1 MIPSHTLANTE
12 HSNIVIN
19 RLSKSNDYDFSEP
32 HRHDYYELF
41 YFQNGGGVH
50 EIDFKP
56 FEIESAS
63 FQLVVPGQV
72 HQMKR
77 APGSMGFVFLFTNE
91 DIIESKTVFDFLL
104 EHGAHSVD
112 ERNPFCSFK
121 QDEAELIDRII
132 NDAWS
137 NKENTSH
144 AIMKHTLIGL
154 CLRMNEQIPQN
165 DSVASSAY
173 TKFRQSLVKNY
184 REIRTVSVYADELNL
199 TPKSLNELVKK
210 YTGRTASDHIYKQV
224 ILEAKRLLL
233 LGSSVKE
240 VAFSLQFDDPGH
252 FSKFFK
258 KQVGQSPADFR
269 NVHT

>member
-1 MIPSHTLANTE
+1 MIPSHTL
-12 HSNIVIN
+12 SNPDNSTIVIN

-41 YFQNGGGVH
+41 YFQNGGGEH

-56 FEIESAS
+56 FKIESAS

-77 APGSMGFVFLFTNE
+77 VPGSMGFVFLFTNE
-91 DIIESKTVFDFLL
+91 DIIDSKSIVDFLL
-104 EHGAHSVD
+104 EHGAHSVE
-112 ERNPFCSFK
+112 ERNPSCEFK

-132 NDAWS
+132 SDAWKNKDSTS
-137 NKENTSH
+137 N
-144 AIMKHTLIGL
+144 AVMKHTLIGL
-154 CLRMNEQIPQN
+154 CLRMKEQMPQ
-165 DSVASSAY
+165 SESTGSSDY
-173 TKFRQSLVKNY
+173 TKFRKLLINNFKEQ
-184 REIRTVSVYADELNL
+184 RAVSAYAEELNL
-199 TPKSLNELVKK
+199 TPKALNELVKK

-240 VAFSLQFDDPGH
+240 VGYHLKFDDPAH

-269 NVHT
+269 NVHS

>member
-1 MIPSHTLANTE
+1 MIPSHTLANSE
-12 HSNIVIN
+12 NSNIVIN
-19 RLSKSNDYDFSEP
+19 KLSKSNDYNFSEP

-41 YFQNGGGVH
+41 YFQNGGGEH

-72 HQMKR
+72 HQMNR

-91 DIIESKTVFDFLL
+91 DIIESKMVFDFLV
-104 EHGAHSVD
+104 EHGSHSVD
-112 ERNPFCSFK
+112 ERLPCCNFE
-121 QDEAELIDRII
+121 QGEAELIDRIVT
-132 NDAWS
+132 DAWE
-137 NKENTSH
+137 NKNNTSD
-144 AIMKHTLIGL
+144 AILKQTLIGL
-154 CLRMNEQIPQN
+154 CLRMKEQMPE
-165 DSVASSAY
+165 SESFGSSAY
-173 TKFRQSLVKNY
+173 TKFRQSLVNNF
-184 REIRTVSVYADELNL
+184 REIRTVSIYADELNL

-233 LGSSVKE
+233 LGGSVKE
-240 VAFSLQFDDPGH
+240 AAFSLKFDDPAH

-258 KQVGQSPADFR
+258 KQVGMAPADFR

>member
-1 MIPSHTLANTE
+1 MIPSHTLSNTQN
-12 HSNIVIN
+12 SSIVIN
-19 RLSKSNDYDFSEP
+19 RLSKSNEYDFSEP

-41 YFQNGGGVH
+41 YFQKSGGEH

-56 FEIESAS
+56 FEIESAT

-91 DIIESKTVFDFLL
+91 DIIESKAVMDFLL
-104 EHGAHSVD
+104 DHASHSVE
-112 ERNPFCSFK
+112 ERSPCCYFEQN
-121 QDEAELIDRII
+121 EANLIEQII
-132 NDAWS
+132 IDAF
-137 NKENTSH
+137 ENNASMSPG
-144 AIMKHTLIGL
+144 ILRHTLTGL
-154 CLRMNEQIPQN
+154 CLRMIDRMPKNE
-165 DSVASSAY
+165 SVGSSAY
-173 TKFRQSLVKNY
+173 SQFRQLLVNNF
-184 REIRTVSVYADELNL
+184 REMRTVAAFAEELNL
-199 TPKSLNELVKK
+199 TPKGLNELVKK

-240 VAFSLQFDDPGH
+240 VAFNLLFDDPAH

-258 KQVGQSPADFR
+258 KQVGISPADFR

>member
-1 MIPSHTLANTE
+1 MIPSHTLSNTQN
-12 HSNIVIN
+12 SSIVIN
-19 RLSKSNDYDFSEP
+19 RLSKSNEYDFSEP

-41 YFQNGGGVH
+41 FFQNGGGEH

-77 APGSMGFVFLFTNE
+77 APGSMGFVFLFTND
-91 DIIESKTVFDFLL
+91 DIMESKSVFDFLL

-112 ERNPFCSFK
+112 ERNPFCNFNK
-121 QDEAELIDRII
+121 EEDALIDRIVL
-132 NDAWS
+132 DAWENRETTS
-137 NKENTSH
+137 N

-154 CLRMNEQIPQN
+154 CLRMLEKMPLS
-165 DSVASSAY
+165 DSIRSSSY
-173 TKFRQSLVKNY
+173 TKFRQLLVTNY
-184 REIRTVSVYADELNL
+184 REMRTVSAYADQLNL

-240 VAFSLQFDDPGH
+240 VAFSLLFDDPAH

-258 KQVGQSPADFR
+258 KQVGISPADFR
-269 NVHT
+269 NVHG

>member
-1 MIPSHTLANTE
+1 MIPSHTLANSKN
-12 HSNIVIN
+12 SNIVIN

-41 YFQNGGGVH
+41 FFQNGGGMH

-56 FEIESAS
+56 FKIESAS
-63 FQLVVPGQV
+63 FQLVGPGQV

-77 APGSMGFVFLFTNE
+77 DPGSMGFVFLFTNE
-91 DIIESKTVFDFLL
+91 DIIDSKIVFDFLL
-104 EHGAHSVD
+104 EHGSHSVD

-121 QDEAELIDRII
+121 QDEAELIERII
-132 NDAWS
+132 TDAWE
-137 NKENTSH
+137 NKTTTSH

-154 CLRMNEQIPQN
+154 CLRMKEQMPESA
-165 DSVASSAY
+165 SVGSSAY
-173 TKFRQSLVKNY
+173 AKFRESLVNNFKE
-184 REIRTVSVYADELNL
+184 RRTVSTYADELNL

-240 VAFSLQFDDPGH
+240 VAFSLQFDDPAH

-258 KQVGQSPADFR
+258 KQVGMAPADFR

>member
-1 MIPSHTLANTE
+1 MIPSHTLVNSE
-12 HSNIVIN
+12 NSSIVIN
-19 RLSKSNDYDFSEP
+19 RLSKSNHYDFSEP

-41 YFQNGGGVH
+41 YFQNGGGEH

-56 FEIESAS
+56 FEIKSAS

-77 APGSMGFVFLFTNE
+77 APGSMGFVFLFTIE
-91 DIIESKTVFDFLL
+91 DIVESKTVFDFLL
-104 EHGAHSVD
+104 EHGAYSVD
-112 ERNPFCSFK
+112 ERSPFCNFSP
-121 QDEAELIDRII
+121 DESKLIDQII
-132 NDAWS
+132 VHTWENRDKTS
-137 NKENTSH
+137 N
-144 AIMKHTLIGL
+144 AIKKHTLTGL
-154 CLRMNEQIPQN
+154 CLRMMEKIAQN
-165 DSVASSAY
+165 DSIGSSTY
-173 TKFRQSLVKNY
+173 TNFRQLLAKNY
-184 REIRTVSVYADELNL
+184 REKRTVSAYADELNL

-210 YTGRTASDHIYKQV
+210 YSDRTASDHIYKQV

-240 VAFSLQFDDPGH
+240 VAFSLQFDDPAH

-258 KQVGQSPADFR
+258 KQVGLAPADFR